1 MKNHIVTIILMI
13 TCMLSLSGCKDK
25 ETEIQDV
32 PMVGSH
38 ILFGY
43 DELTEHA
50 KIIAKVKITDTLTT
64 QNSFSLNDPKTGSMG
79 GFYGKRTCEVLEY
92 YKDVTGEYSEELSFI
107 EATAILGD
115 QYLHID
121 EYESLKKGNEYIIF
135 LSDGTASGDMS
146 IISCNNGV
154 VRLSLEEEYMN
165 YPEIAEHAMSEL
177 L

>member
-1 MKNHIVTIILMI
+1 
-13 TCMLSLSGCKDK
+13 
-25 ETEIQDV
+25 
-32 PMVGSH
+32 
-38 ILFGY
+38 
-43 DELTEHA
+43 
-50 KIIAKVKITDTLTT
+50 
-64 QNSFSLNDPKTGSMG
+64 MG

-107 EATAILGD
+107 EAAAIIGD

>member
-32 PMVGSH
+32 PMMGSH

-92 YKDVTGEYSEELSFI
+92 YKDVTGEY
-107 EATAILGD
+107 
-115 QYLHID
+115 
-121 EYESLKKGNEYIIF
+121 IIF